1 MSTLLYHPG
10 LGWYKVSGHS
20 LVTHLQRT
28 RLSVAL
34 RTYTKKMCSKR
45 GQTTCSNFMNYCM
58 PNSHHNCVGRGRNN
72 KKCNPYF
79 DNE

>member
-20 LVTHLQRT
+20 LVTHLQ
-28 RLSVAL
+28 
-34 RTYTKKMCSKR
+34 R